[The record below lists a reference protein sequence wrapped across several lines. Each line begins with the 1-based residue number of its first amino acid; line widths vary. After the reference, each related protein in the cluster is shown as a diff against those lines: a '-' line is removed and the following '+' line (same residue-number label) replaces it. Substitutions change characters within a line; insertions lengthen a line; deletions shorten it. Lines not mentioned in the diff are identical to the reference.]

1 MKDEI
6 VKQDAALF
14 ESLVRTGRGFYI
26 TVAVLLAI
34 IVLGGY
40 AYFYQLIHGLGC
52 TGLNRPVF
60 WGLYM
65 TNFVFFIGISHAG
78 TLVSAILRVTGA
90 EWRRPITRAA
100 EAITVFVLPMGALQ
114 VIIDLG
120 RPDRVL
126 NMFRYSRFQSPL
138 QWDVIS
144 ICVYLMTCISYL
156 YLPLIPDIALCRD
169 GLQNIPRW
177 RKRLYEMLSLGWTG
191 TEKQWKR
198 LEKGIDILAVLVIPI
213 AVSVHTVVGWVWG
226 MTIVPGW
233 HTAIIGPYFVV
244 GAVFSGIASVLI
256 AMAIIRKVFH
266 LEDYLKPVHFN
277 NLGLLLIVMVLF
289 WSYFTVA
296 DYITEIYGNEPAR
309 MSVLHS
315 KFSGEFAPYFWAMA
329 ICNCPIPFLLLF
341 SRRTRTI
348 TGTVIAAILVIVG
361 MWLERF
367 TIIIPSLTR
376 PRLPYGIGFYHPTWV
391 EISIM
396 AASFAAFFLLY
407 VLFAKVFPIVSI
419 WEVREGREKILIEAE
434 EKTRS
439 YVPERL
445 VETQ

>member
-1 MKDEI
+1 MKHEV
-6 VKQDAALF
+6 VKEDARLF
-14 ESLVRTGRGFYI
+14 EPLIRTSGRFYV

-34 IVLGGY
+34 IALGGY
-40 AYFYQLIHGLGC
+40 AYLRQLLYGLGV

-78 TLVSAILRVTGA
+78 TLVSAILRVARA

-126 NMFRYSRFQSPL
+126 NVFRYGRLQSPL
-138 QWDVIS
+138 LWDVIS
-144 ICVYLMTCISYL
+144 ICVYLMTCVSYL

-169 GLQNIPRW
+169 GLQDIPRW
-177 RKRLYEMLSLGWTG
+177 RKRLYRMLSLGWTG
-191 TEKQWKR
+191 TEKQWR
-198 LEKGIDILAVLVIPI
+198 ILEKGIDILAVLVIPI

-233 HTAIIGPYFVV
+233 HTAIIGPYFVT
-244 GAVFSGIASVLI
+244 GAIFSGIASVLI

-277 NLGLLLIVMVLF
+277 NLGLLLIVMVLL
-289 WSYFTVA
+289 WAYFTLA
-296 DYITEIYGNEPAR
+296 EHMTDIYGNEPAH
-309 MSVLHS
+309 MSVLLS
-315 KFSGEFAPYFWAMA
+315 KLTGEFAPYFWGMV
-329 ICNCPIPFLLLF
+329 ICNLAIPFLLLF

-348 TGTVIAAILVIVG
+348 TGTVIAAVMIVIG

-367 TIIIPSLTR
+367 TIIIPSPTR

-391 EISIM
+391 EVSIM
-396 AASFAAFFLLY
+396 AASFAAFILLY

-419 WEVREGREKILIEAE
+419 WEVREGREKALIEAE
-434 EKTRS
+434 ERIKS
-439 YVPERL
+439 YMPGRL
-445 VETQ
+445 VGTD